1 MKAIIYAGIGLFSVA
16 SVYGVIDYY
25 GAKKQGVLSNLYNED
40 APEAPETAADV
51 KETKNAV
58 TTAVLKNTVAANN
71 PAAATAK
78 AVPAKVKKAKKEKRY
93 VKFSDFSR
101 GAIIR
106 EQVLA
111 ITPPPAS
118 KPEPAPVAVPAV
130 AAEPV
135 AAPVAAPAEKT
146 EEKKETVT
154 EQPVKRPAVN
164 LEMFSRAPLKKR
176 VKKEVPPQKVKEL

>member
-25 GAKKQGVLSNLYNED
+25 GAKKQGVLNSLYAEE
-40 APEAPETAADV
+40 APEAVTEV
-51 KETKNAV
+51 KETKNAAA
-58 TTAVLKNTVAANN
+58 TAVLNNTVAANN
-71 PAAATAK
+71 PAAAIAK
-78 AVPAKVKKAKKEKRY
+78 APVAKTKKAKKEKERRF

-106 EQVLA
+106 EDVPA
-111 ITPPPAS
+111 ITAAPPLPVP
-118 KPEPAPVAVPAV
+118 KPEPTV
-130 AAEPV
+130 AATPV
-135 AAPVAAPAEKT
+135 EQPAAAPAVIPAEKP
-146 EEKKETVT
+146 EEKKEVV

-176 VKKEVPPQKVKEL
+176 IKKAVQPEKVKQQ